1 MKKIISC
8 NIHDYFEIACMR
20 KSTITLTL
28 HDGNIIKGQ
37 AVDLITKNKSEFICL
52 TSNSSNDKQENKRI
66 NLLDIHTLEIDGD
79 SSIIT
84 VS

>member
-1 MKKIISC
+1 
-8 NIHDYFEIACMR
+8 MR
-20 KSTITLTL
+20 QSTITLTL

-37 AVDLITKNKSEFICL
+37 AVDLITENKNEFICL

-66 NLLDIHTLEIDGD
+66 NLLDINTLEIDGEK
-79 SSIIT
+79 SVIT